1 MMYMNDKK
9 LKKIGRKT
17 ISFLLL
23 GLATVAC
30 QPKAEIQTITNEN
43 LKEVLLQYGKQNPE
57 TEVLIETDFGNI
69 KLKLY
74 EDTPLHRANFV
85 KLIKDGHYEQG
96 EFYRIFYQ
104 FMIQGGDFDNQLDYM
119 IPSEF
124 NTNHIHKKG
133 ALSMARQD
141 EDNPE
146 LKSSSTEFFIVHG
159 AKYADYQV
167 ETEIENLKL
176 KLTDAQKQIYM
187 TEGGY
192 MSLDQQYTVFGEVV
206 EGLDVVDKIASV
218 KVYGEDKP
226 MKKIPF
232 KITVR

>member
-1 MMYMNDKK
+1 MMRVKRTRLQSGR
-9 LKKIGRKT
+9 LKIFSLLIVMAT
-17 ISFLLL
+17 IS
-23 GLATVAC
+23 C
-30 QPKAEIQTITNEN
+30 QPEKAVEKITNEN
-43 LKEVLLQYGKQNPE
+43 IREVLERYGKENPE
-57 TEVLIETDFGNI
+57 TEVLIETDFGNM

-85 KLIKDGHYEQG
+85 KLIKDGHYEEG

-104 FMIQGGDFDNQLDYM
+104 FMIQGGDFDHQLDYM

-124 NTNHIHKKG
+124 NSKHIHKKG

-159 AKYADYQV
+159 ARYADYQV

-176 KLTDAQKQIYM
+176 KLSDEQKQIYM
-187 TEGGY
+187 TQGGY
-192 MSLDQQYTVFGEVV
+192 MSLDQQYTVFGEVI
-206 EGLDVVDKIASV
+206 EGQDVIDKIASV
-218 KVYGEDKP
+218 KVYNEDKP
-226 MKKIPF
+226 LKKIPF
-232 KITVR
+232 RISVK